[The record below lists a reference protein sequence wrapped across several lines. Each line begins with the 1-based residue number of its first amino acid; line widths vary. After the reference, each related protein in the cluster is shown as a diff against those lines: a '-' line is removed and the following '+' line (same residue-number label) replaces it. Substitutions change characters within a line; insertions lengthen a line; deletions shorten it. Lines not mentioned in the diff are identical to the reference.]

1 MASLADARGVYG
13 RVQVA
18 VFVADVVVEEF
29 FVDVVHG
36 FFFALPGLHWHPR
49 AMPPFSAVALRDA
62 GSGWCIVSFSVG
74 LASMWSSSWA

>member
-1 MASLADARGVYG
+1 MASLIDADGGYG

-18 VFVADVVVEEF
+18 VLVADTDFVEEF

-49 AMPPFSAVALRDA
+49 AMPPFSAM
-62 GSGWCIVSFSVG
+62 C
-74 LASMWSSSWA
+74 SS